1 MEITKVK
8 IQGEGFLVNDT
19 LSVPNA
25 AGNRHYH
32 QVALWVEAG
41 GVIEPEFT
49 PEEIAAKQAKEAY
62 EAEMKQAR
70 LDIKAFDEVRA
81 HFRRITKDATDEN
94 ELQANLLLFKD
105 LLALMEVGSESAI
118 QSIMNFTAE
127 DLAPT
132 SLTVDDRDFLVN
144 VYNNT
149 RAGV

>member
-1 MEITKVK
+1 MK
-8 IQGEGFLVNDT
+8 IDSIKDIGESYLIN
-19 LSVPNA
+19 
-25 AGNRHYH
+25 NRIR
-32 QVALWVEAG
+32 VAKFSKNRLISFVDNWISEG
-41 GVIEPEFT
+41 GVVEPEFT
-49 PEEIAAKQAKEAY
+49 PAELEAKQAQEAY

>member
-1 MEITKVK
+1 MKIIKVK
-8 IQGEGFLVNDT
+8 DGQLNVTVNNVYYIPKDS
-19 LSVPNA
+19 LDYQRVLAWASID
-25 AGNRHYH
+25 GNN
-32 QVALWVEAG
+32 
-41 GVIEPEFT
+41 IEPEFT
-49 PEEIAAKQAKEAY
+49 PAELEAKQAQEAY